1 MEKHRFPN
9 AHRRQPE
16 LVLGIAQF
24 PSDAATQPFRLT
36 DAPIP
41 DVSIQKQFH
50 SRNAFQSSKLPVG
63 PTMSPRIFTEPAML
77 PSQLLRRGFGVGG
90 TTSATGSP
98 KRVTRTGMRVLRTC
112 SRMPRHLALNSEMAT
127 SFMPRSY
134 YAQLPWATF

>member
-24 PSDAATQPFRLT
+24 PSDAATQPLRLT
-36 DAPIP
+36 HAPNP

-63 PTMSPRIFTEPAML
+63 PTISPRVFPEPAML
-77 PSQLLRRGFGVGG
+77 PSQLLRRGLGVGG

-98 KRVTRTGMRVLRTC
+98 KRGMRIGVRVLLTC
-112 SRMPRHLALNSEMAT
+112 SRMPRNLALNSELAT
-127 SFMPRSY
+127 S
-134 YAQLPWATF
+134 L